1 MVTSATGGLSPET
14 REQVLKELTDLRA
27 QRVQNTP
34 RPGETDSVGD
44 SADQAAALEAHEI
57 AARLDRRIAELEAL
71 LEHGPSSNLLPDGT
85 VVTLR
90 FSDGDEE
97 TFRVVTF
104 PGDAPDLLTSDS
116 PLGLALV
123 GHKDGEEI
131 RYRTPRGPATATVV
145 SLKTPN

>member
-27 QRVQNTP
+27 QRAQNTP
-34 RPGETDSVGD
+34 RLGEVDKAGD
-44 SADQAAALEAHEI
+44 SADQADALEAHEI

-71 LEHGPSSNLLPDGT
+71 LEHGPSAHLLPDGT

-90 FSDGDEE
+90 FSDGEEE

-104 PGDAPDLLTSDS
+104 PGDAADLLTSDS

-123 GHKDGEEI
+123 GRKAGDEI
-131 RYRTPRGPATATVV
+131 RYRTPRGEATATVV
-145 SLKTPN
+145 SLKAPN